1 MGLNM
6 AVLATFITQNI
17 SFIVVGMIVLLLL
30 ALIIFI
36 NINLKLSRMNKRYK
50 KLMTGM
56 DGANIERILMGHID
70 EVRAMVRKFEE
81 LESENRRLDVLV
93 NNSLQRIGVVRY
105 SAFADMGSDLSYA
118 VALLDNHNNGV
129 VFSSLFARDDSR
141 CYAKPIIDGKSTYVL
156 SKEEE
161 QAIAQAM
168 GKGQRL

>member
-6 AVLATFITQNI
+6 AILADFITQNI
-17 SFIVVGMIVLLLL
+17 AGFVIIITLFIVV
-30 ALIIFI
+30 ALIVFI
-36 NINLKLSRMNKRYK
+36 NVNMKLARMNKRYK

-70 EVRAMVRKFEE
+70 EVRSMVKKFEE

-93 NNSLQRIGVVRY
+93 NNSLQRIGIVRY
-105 SAFADMGSDLSYA
+105 SAFDDMGSDLSYA
-118 VALLDNHNNGV
+118 VAMLDNHNNGV

-141 CYAKPIIDGKSTYVL
+141 CYAKPIIDGKSSYVL

-161 QAIAQAM
+161 QAIHQAM
-168 GKGQRL
+168 GKS